1 MPDSDHVDTVL
12 AQWSAARPDLDV
24 RTMGVLGRLA
34 RLERVAA
41 AAQSRTFARHGIDPA
56 SFDVLA
62 TLRRADV
69 EALTPAA
76 LARSSMITTGA
87 VTQRLDRLERAGWV
101 TRQPHGTDGRSV
113 EVALTTSGRA
123 VVDAVLPDHL
133 NTQDH
138 VLEALDQTDRD
149 HLAGLLRRLLHAH
162 DA

>member
-12 AQWSAARPDLDV
+12 AQWSAAQPDLDV